1 MISSDAPSRPV
12 AESRSDSRSGTVNVR
27 PLPLIVFTF
36 SMFLSAALLFVVEPM
51 IGKMLMP
58 LLGGTPAV
66 WNTCLVFF
74 QAILLA
80 GYLYAH
86 AVLRFFER
94 RTQIAIH
101 LALVASPLLVAGLL
115 PLHLPAGWEPPAES
129 NPAGWVLLL
138 LLVVVGL
145 PFFALSATT
154 SMMQRWF
161 ADSGVKD
168 AHDPYF
174 LYAASNAGSLIGLLA
189 YPLLLEPLL
198 RLHTQSRLWSF
209 AYAVFVAF
217 TAACA
222 YLAWRWRNH
231 SRSERRGAKEATAT
245 GVGEPIAWKTRWRWI
260 ALAFVPSSLML
271 GATSAIT
278 ADVPAIPL
286 FWVLPLAVYLISFV
300 LVFARK
306 PPISHR
312 FLVERL
318 PFLILGGLLPTVSQ
332 TSFSL
337 SVLLLLYL
345 TVLLGVALVFH
356 GELARS
362 RPAVGHLT
370 EFYLC
375 LSVGGVLG
383 GIFNSLIAP
392 QVFNTVMELPLVLI
406 FAALIRPL
414 NKQDSPKS
422 SARSSA
428 KWAMRKD
435 WLLPL
440 ALGICMAAVILGL
453 ARTGLKPGH
462 VETTLVFGYSML
474 WCLSF
479 GKRRIRF
486 TLGLVALFA
495 ASSLYAPFGHLL
507 LARRS
512 FFGVYRVRNS
522 PDGRFR
528 LLFHGGIAH
537 GTQSLDPDASCVP
550 LSYYSRSGP
559 AGAIFAAAQARMPHG
574 DWAVVGL
581 GAGAMASYLQQGQTL
596 TYYEID
602 PLVAQIAEDPRYFTY
617 LERCAP
623 ATKIVLGDARLKLR
637 DAPDSSYG
645 LIALD
650 AFSGD
655 SIPMHLMTKE
665 ALALYRSKLAPG
677 GIIAFHI
684 SNLYFDLAPTLGNL
698 AQDAHMTALI
708 ANDTDVTAAERD
720 AGKLPSIWVVMAR
733 EPGDPSSPGVPSDL
747 GGPGDPSGPGDL
759 DALTRD
765 TSRSFR
771 WQPLRG
777 RPDAR
782 LWTDDYSNLLGVV
795 KSFTGVD

>member
-1 MISSDAPSRPV
+1 MISSDAPPRPAARSRFE
-12 AESRSDSRSGTVNVR
+12 AVNASPFLLV
-27 PLPLIVFTF
+27 LFTF

-51 IGKMLMP
+51 VGKMMMP
-58 LLGGTPAV
+58 LLGGAPAV

-74 QAILLA
+74 QAVLLA

-86 AVLRFFER
+86 AVLRFTGR
-94 RTQIAIH
+94 RTQVAIH
-101 LALVASPLLVAGLL
+101 LVLVALPLLIVGLL
-115 PLHLPAGWEPPAES
+115 PLHIPAGWEPPAES
-129 NPAGWVLLL
+129 NPVGWVLLL

-154 SMMQRWF
+154 SIMQRWF
-161 ADSGVKD
+161 ADSGLND
-168 AHDPYF
+168 AGDPYF
-174 LYAASNAGSLIGLLA
+174 LYAASNAGSLVGLLA

-198 RLHTQSRLWSF
+198 RLHTQSRLWSV

-222 YLAWRWRNH
+222 CLAWRWR
-231 SRSERRGAKEATAT
+231 SRDANRSGDTLGEDGETAREIS
-245 GVGEPIAWKTRWRWI
+245 EPIAWKTRWRWI

-271 GATSAIT
+271 GTTSAIT

-300 LVFARK
+300 LVFAKK

-312 FLVERL
+312 FVVERL

-332 TSFSL
+332 TRFSL
-337 SVLLLLYL
+337 VSLLVVYL
-345 TVLLGVALVFH
+345 TVLLGLALVFH

-375 LSVGGVLG
+375 LSVGGVMG

-392 QVFNTVMELPLVLI
+392 VVFNTVMELPLVLI

-414 NKQDSPKS
+414 SGEDSPKG
-422 SARSSA
+422 SAVPDGGSA
-428 KWAMRKD
+428 VWAMRKD

-440 ALGICMAAVILGL
+440 ALGVCMVAVILGL
-453 ARTGLKPGH
+453 ARTGIQPGH

-479 GKRRIRF
+479 GKRRLRF
-486 TLGLVALFA
+486 TLGLIALLA
-495 ASSLYAPFGHLL
+495 ASWLYAPYGQTL

-522 PDGRFR
+522 PDEKFR

-537 GTQSLDPDASCVP
+537 GTQSLNPNASCEP

-559 AGAIFAAAQARMPHG
+559 AGAIFEAAQTRMPHG
-574 DWAVVGL
+574 DWAIIGL
-581 GAGAMASYLQQGQTL
+581 GAGAMASYLQPGQTL

-602 PLVAQIAEDPRYFTY
+602 PLVAQIAEDPHYFTY
-617 LERCAP
+617 LRGCAP

-637 DAPDSSYG
+637 EASDGQFG

-665 ALALYRSKLAPG
+665 ALALYSRKLAPG

-684 SNLYFDLAPTLGNL
+684 SNLYFDLAPTVGNL
-698 AQDAHMTALI
+698 ARDAHMTAFI
-708 ANDTDVTAAERD
+708 ANDSDVTQAQQD

-733 EPGDPSSPGVPSDL
+733 D
-747 GGPGDPSGPGDL
+747 PGDL
-759 DALTRD
+759 SALTSD
-765 TSRSFR
+765 TSRGFR
-771 WQPLRG
+771 WQPLPG
-777 RPDAR
+777 RPNVR
-782 LWTDDYSNLLGVV
+782 LWTDDYSNLLGVI
-795 KSFTGVD
+795 KSFTRLD

>member
-1 MISSDAPSRPV
+1 
-12 AESRSDSRSGTVNVR
+12 
-27 PLPLIVFTF
+27 
-36 SMFLSAALLFVVEPM
+36 MFLSAALLFVVEPM
-51 IGKMLMP
+51 VGKMMMP

-66 WNTCLVFF
+66 WNTCIVFF
-74 QAILLA
+74 QAVLLA

-86 AVLRFFER
+86 TALRFLGR
-94 RTQIAIH
+94 RTQIATH
-101 LALVASPLLVAGLL
+101 LVLVALPLLIAGLL
-115 PLHLPAGWEPPAES
+115 PLHLPAGWEPPTES
-129 NPAGWVLLL
+129 NPVGWVLLL

-145 PFFALSATT
+145 PFFALSGTT
-154 SMMQRWF
+154 SIMQRWF
-161 ADSGVKD
+161 ADSGLKD
-168 AHDPYF
+168 AGDPYF
-174 LYAASNAGSLIGLLA
+174 LYAASNAGSLVGLLA
-189 YPLLLEPLL
+189 YPLILEPLL
-198 RLHTQSRLWSF
+198 RLHTQSWLWSV

-217 TAACA
+217 TTACGL
-222 YLAWRWRNH
+222 LAWRWRTRDLD
-231 SRSERRGAKEATAT
+231 SRSNRLGENGANAAS
-245 GVGEPIAWKTRWRWI
+245 VGDPIAWKTRWRWI

-306 PPISHR
+306 PPIPHR
-312 FLVERL
+312 FVLERL

-332 TSFSL
+332 TRFSL
-337 SVLLLLYL
+337 AVLLVLYL
-345 TVLLGVALVFH
+345 TILLGLALAFH

-406 FAALIRPL
+406 FAALIRPAIG
-414 NKQDSPKS
+414 QDSSKGS
-422 SARSSA
+422 IRGSAV
-428 KWAMRKD
+428 WAMRKD

-440 ALGICMAAVILGL
+440 TLGICMVVVILGL
-453 ARTGLKPGH
+453 ARTGIKPGH

-486 TLGLVALFA
+486 TLGLVALLA
-495 ASSLYAPFGHLL
+495 ASWLYAPYGQML

-522 PDGRFR
+522 PDEKFR
-528 LLFHGGIAH
+528 LLFHGGIVH
-537 GTQSLDPDASCVP
+537 GTQSLDPNASCEP

-559 AGAIFAAAQARMPHG
+559 AGAIFADVQASMPHG
-574 DWAVVGL
+574 DWAIVGL
-581 GAGAMASYLQQGQTL
+581 GAGAMASYLKPGQTL

-602 PLVAQIAEDPRYFTY
+602 PLVAQIAEDPRYFTF
-617 LERCAP
+617 LEGCAP
-623 ATKIVLGDARLKLR
+623 TTRIVLGDARLKLQEV
-637 DAPDSSYG
+637 PDGRFG

-655 SIPMHLMTKE
+655 SIPMHLMTRE
-665 ALALYRSKLAPG
+665 ALALYRRKLAPG

-698 AQDAHMTALI
+698 AQDAHLVALI
-708 ANDTDVTAAERD
+708 ANDTDVTQAQRD

-733 EPGDPSSPGVPSDL
+733 DPADL
-747 GGPGDPSGPGDL
+747 N
-759 DALTRD
+759 ALTANAD
-765 TSRSFR
+765 GAFR
-771 WQPLRG
+771 WESLSGQP
-777 RPDAR
+777 DSR